1 MNIAGILVRRDQL
14 RIARERREDTELDLR
29 IIGVDEDA
37 ARLRHENG
45 PETAAQ
51 LRPHRDVLQVRIRR
65 RDAPRRGHH
74 LIELPMDAAIRLN
87 IVQKPLRIGRVQLRK
102 RTVIQ
107 DIRHDLVVLGE
118 LLKHIRRG
126 RVTGLR
132 LLAALHAEL
141 SEQDLP
147 ELLRRVDVELLA
159 RLRVDPRLQRL
170 DAGPKLHAI
179 VDERLLIDE
188 DTGTLHIVQCIHER
202 HLNLLIERPLLEL
215 LQLRENLL
223 RTAERHDCTVR
234 RHGARHRIRTAAV
247 GVRVEAR
254 HLRAVACIGLV
265 LRKRIRTMRTVLQ
278 IVTELLLR
286 WQREA
291 HEIAGEVLV
300 AVAVLQRIDDV
311 GREREVVH
319 VALRREGTVIE
330 RLLQV
335 HGVEPDAVL
344 PGQRLQLRLPVE
356 AVEMVAAV
364 TVEREVE
371 LLPGNGEAGPALTRR
386 VPEGD
391 ARHVR
396 VVNLLEAR
404 QIQLLLRREVK
415 ARHIEALQERLQL
428 QPLHKLEGVC
438 IEHVLDAG
446 VIVIEVDRGVNADGR
461 EGLRQRGTRPL
472 IDQHLRGLRL
482 PRNLELRVP
491 GKCCLV
497 RGFDGMVLRDDPL
510 RGLRTEARHAR
521 DVIGGVAHQRL
532 EVDELERRHAPLL
545 HHIVRIVIVD
555 RRHALRRLR
564 KTDLDLLIRK
574 LQEVAVTGDD
584 RHLHALLL
592 AALRDGAEQVI
603 RLVAALHEERNV
615 HRTQHLLHQR
625 NLLVQLRR
633 HRLPCP
639 LIGVKHLMAECRLM
653 HIEGHRQMIRLLLIQ
668 HLQKDIQETIDR
680 VCMQSLRIRQLRNPV
695 KRPGH
700 DAVSIDQ

>member
-1 MNIAGILVRRDQL
+1 
-14 RIARERREDTELDLR
+14 
-29 IIGVDEDA
+29 
-37 ARLRHENG
+37 
-45 PETAAQ
+45 
-51 LRPHRDVLQVRIRR
+51 
-65 RDAPRRGHH
+65 
-74 LIELPMDAAIRLN
+74 
-87 IVQKPLRIGRVQLRK
+87 
-102 RTVIQ
+102 
-107 DIRHDLVVLGE
+107 
-118 LLKHIRRG
+118 
-126 RVTGLR
+126 
-132 LLAALHAEL
+132 
-141 SEQDLP
+141 
-147 ELLRRVDVELLA
+147 
-159 RLRVDPRLQRL
+159 
-170 DAGPKLHAI
+170 
-179 VDERLLIDE
+179 
-188 DTGTLHIVQCIHER
+188 
-202 HLNLLIERPLLEL
+202 
-215 LQLRENLL
+215 
-223 RTAERHDCTVR
+223 
-234 RHGARHRIRTAAV
+234 
-247 GVRVEAR
+247 
-254 HLRAVACIGLV
+254 
-265 LRKRIRTMRTVLQ
+265 MRTVLQ

-286 WQREA
+286 WHREA

-300 AVAVLQRIDDV
+300 AVAVLQRINDV
-311 GREREVVH
+311 GREREVVN

-335 HGVEPDAVL
+335 HGVQLHTVL
-344 PGQRLQLRLPVE
+344 LRKRTELLLPVE

-364 TVEREVE
+364 TVQREVE
-371 LLPGNGEAGPALTRR
+371 LLPSDGEAGPALTRR

-396 VVNLLEAR
+396 VVDLLEAR
-404 QIQLLLRREVK
+404 EIQLLLRREVET
-415 ARHIEALQERLQL
+415 RHIEALQERLQL
-428 QPLHKLEGVC
+428 QPLHELEGVC

-446 VIVIEVDRGVNADGR
+446 VIIIEVDRGVNADGR

-482 PRNLELRVP
+482 PRDLELRVA

-532 EVDELERRHAPLL
+532 QVDELERRHAPLL
-545 HHIVRIVIVD
+545 HHIVRIIVID

-564 KTDLDLLIRK
+564 QTDLDLLIRE

-592 AALRDGAEQVI
+592 AALRDGTEQVI

-615 HRTQHLLHQR
+615 HRTQHILHQR

-633 HRLPCP
+633 HRLSRP
-639 LIGVKHLMAECRLM
+639 LVGIKHLVAEGRLM

-680 VCMQSLRIRQLRNPV
+680 VRMQPLRIRQLRDPI